1 MTQAEFDNKVMA
13 IAEKEI
19 NLMATIVDLRRQGDP
34 LSTSLEERQMMLN
47 NVLCAL
53 KDYDI
58 TSGIISDSEI
68 EYLFELA
75 TITGQTIP

>member
-1 MTQAEFDNKVMA
+1 MTQAEFDNKIMA

-34 LSTSLEERQMMLN
+34 LSLALEERQMMLN
-47 NVLCAL
+47 NVLGAL

-58 TSGIISDSEI
+58 TSGIISDSEL

-75 TITGQTIP
+75 TITGQTTP